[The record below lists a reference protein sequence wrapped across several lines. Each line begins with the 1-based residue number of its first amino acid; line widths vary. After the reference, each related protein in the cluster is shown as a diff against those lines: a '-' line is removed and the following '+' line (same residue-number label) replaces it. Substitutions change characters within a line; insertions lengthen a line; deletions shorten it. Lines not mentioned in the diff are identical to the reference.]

1 MFYDTGFSN
10 MMEELRPHKT
20 VDKINLLL
28 FYTIFVSCVSFY
40 VSNNNFNLNAW
51 LIILFLFIAN
61 YEIAG
66 ICFFVCLL
74 AFLIEFLLI

>member
-1 MFYDTGFSN
+1 
-10 MMEELRPHKT
+10 MMEKFRPHKT

-66 ICFFVCLL
+66 ICLFVCLL
-74 AFLIEFLLI
+74 AFLIKFLLI